1 MIGVM
6 TMTTM
11 MVAVSLKGVTS
22 MKMGF
27 FSKVYVAESIS
38 ECHLGVVNVTTRL
51 ACANR
56 CLQTQQCTLFCLKIC
71 EAVRMQPIDNKTQEW
86 KGATVTKKIK
96 NRTYEVETEE
106 GKKYRRNR
114 QCIRPTRVRRKEDI
128 NPAIVNK
135 PQRSLEPEI
144 QEELEGKPVESEYG
158 STPIAEHFKVE
169 GKYRTRTG
177 RDGCHL
183 SNARVALHYT
193 PQGTS
198 TQCYS
203 SWISNRDAASNAS
216 ITSIGDYNAKLLE
229 THATIGFYCYGERLC
244 FSSIRTYRP
253 WWAAKL
259 GTRRRVTSVR
269 IQIRRAAISYF
280 EDVEIR
286 VGDDENNI
294 NNNQLLGF
302 YSGTASNGE
311 VVTFTA
317 NPYVLGSIVYIQSLD
332 NDYYMQ
338 LCDVQILYI

>member
-1 MIGVM
+1 
-6 TMTTM
+6 
-11 MVAVSLKGVTS
+11 MVE
-22 MKMGF
+22 
-27 FSKVYVAESIS
+27 KVYVAESIS

-56 CLQTQQCTLFCLKIC
+56 CLQTQQCTLFCLK
-71 EAVRMQPIDNKTQEW
+71 
-86 KGATVTKKIK
+86 
-96 NRTYEVETEE
+96 
-106 GKKYRRNR
+106 
-114 QCIRPTRVRRKEDI
+114 
-128 NPAIVNK
+128 
-135 PQRSLEPEI
+135 S
-144 QEELEGKPVESEYG
+144 
-158 STPIAEHFKVE
+158 
-169 GKYRTRTG
+169 
-177 RDGCHL
+177 DGCHL